1 MDPVTEL
8 KMATNTTFSSI
19 LNEIQLSNLNFTIN
33 LTPYA
38 AYITLKKSVQK
49 DMNGNLL
56 TPAPPLLFLL
66 HQAQEQTLQLRV
78 ENSELRSTIDNLE
91 KKLDAIAC
99 DNARLVESLEDKT
112 KSVADLN
119 STKSVLE
126 NRIDK
131 FEVES
136 ARTQAE
142 KKDLEVKL
150 KEFKKKHVVELKEQ
164 QAQVNDLKNT
174 LKGKAKENHDLSKAL
189 ESSRS
194 TIRNYK
200 SERSQLKTCQTR
212 LESEIRKL
220 KQKQDKEKKKPFKS
234 EYKDENSNTKS
245 FTQVAFS
252 DIPTSSDSANPVC
265 SPLYSSMITHWN
277 PLPLEIFPITTMA
290 THAVHSPPPTLSC
303 SLVSTQEFQEMIDKM
318 CERVFANLGWGKYK

>member
-8 KMATNTTFSSI
+8 KMATNTTFSAI
-19 LNEIQLSNLNFTIN
+19 LNKIQLSNLNFTIN

-174 LKGKAKENHDLSKAL
+174 IKGKAKENH
-189 ESSRS
+189 
-194 TIRNYK
+194 T
-200 SERSQLKTCQTR
+200 
-212 LESEIRKL
+212 
-220 KQKQDKEKKKPFKS
+220 
-234 EYKDENSNTKS
+234 
-245 FTQVAFS
+245 
-252 DIPTSSDSANPVC
+252 
-265 SPLYSSMITHWN
+265 
-277 PLPLEIFPITTMA
+277 
-290 THAVHSPPPTLSC
+290 
-303 SLVSTQEFQEMIDKM
+303 
-318 CERVFANLGWGKYK
+318 